1 MKKRVLL
8 ATLILFLLTASYAK
22 SNKLV
27 TSWKNPEYSGGKF
40 KKILV
45 VGMSADPGRRSDFED
60 ALSAKITAAGF
71 NAIAGNELLLRPG
84 TDLDLK
90 YLREQIKEHHIDAV
104 ILSRLVGVKE
114 SITYIPP
121 DVWGVYPYY
130 HTFYG
135 YMGYMSP
142 LVYSPGYLIEEKT
155 VRIETNVYAIVP
167 PDGLL
172 VWTGTSDSF
181 NPKNAKKVIS
191 GVVELV
197 SEAMIKASVL

>member
-8 ATLILFLLTASYAK
+8 ATVILFALTASYAK

-27 TSWKNPEYSGGKF
+27 TSWKNPEYTGPKF

-60 ALSAKITAAGF
+60 ALSAKMRAAGF
-71 NAIAGNELLLRPG
+71 NSIAGNELLLRPG

-90 YLREQIKEHHIDAV
+90 YLREQIKENHIDAV
-104 ILSRLVGVKE
+104 ILSRLVSIKE

-121 DVWGVYPYY
+121 DVWGAYPYY

-135 YMGYMSP
+135 YMGYVSP
-142 LVYSPGYLIEEKT
+142 IVYSPGYLIEEKT

-172 VWTGTSDSF
+172 VWTATSDTF